1 MLSEAAFK
9 LLCFSF
15 AVFDLQMFY
24 SQAHEV
30 DHGQGLHLIK
40 KKNKMEQN
48 KPGKQYKSSHN

>member
-40 KKNKMEQN
+40 KKQN
-48 KPGKQYKSSHN
+48 GTKQTWQTVQV